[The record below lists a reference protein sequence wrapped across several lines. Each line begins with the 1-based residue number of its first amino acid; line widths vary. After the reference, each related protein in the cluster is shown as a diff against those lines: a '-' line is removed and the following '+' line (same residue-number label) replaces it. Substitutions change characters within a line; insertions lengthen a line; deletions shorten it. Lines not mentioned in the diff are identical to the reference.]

1 MSVGP
6 GGPGGPDGDDAYDL
20 DIATASL
27 LSDGNDI
34 EMLLRVLVK
43 QLAEPLGDR
52 LRVERDGGLFRKSD
66 KIRSVDVALGD
77 DAYRAE
83 VSRGQVTAT
92 IGHTSGGIR
101 IRSEKVAMDVWVRRL
116 LGALRAEA
124 AHSQTARQ
132 ALENIVIGGP
142 A

>member
-6 GGPGGPDGDDAYDL
+6 DDAFDL
-20 DIATASL
+20 DLATASL

-34 EMLLRVLVK
+34 DMLLRVLVK
-43 QLAEPLGDR
+43 QLSEALGER
-52 LRVERDGGLFRKSD
+52 LSVEREGGLFKKSD
-66 KIRSVDVALGD
+66 KIKAVDVTLGND
-77 DAYRAE
+77 GYRAE
-83 VSRGQVTAT
+83 VNRGQVVAT
-92 IGHTSGGIR
+92 VAHSSGGIR
-101 IRSEKVAMDVWVRRL
+101 IRSEKVTMDQWVRRL
-116 LGALRAEA
+116 LEALRAEA